1 MSFDFALRIFQPDG
15 SVARTVYFTP
25 RALLYPL
32 WAWLKPLR
40 RAILPR
46 DYREALRLFEQGD
59 LAGAEAMAKKVVA
72 RHRALADAHSLL
84 GRIHAKRG
92 DWQIAYNYLSTAIQ
106 IQPKNEK
113 IRASYERIHVRHE
126 LFERHRP
133 QVALYLAGMGD
144 VAYQANMWIPVL
156 ERLGARTAI
165 VIRKSHLKDRIAP
178 TNVPV
183 YCLQS
188 LRDLELLQQAGVKT
202 VLYPANSADNV
213 HMLRFHKLQHFFINH
228 GESDKCVNQ
237 NQLLL
242 AYDKL
247 LLAGPLAKLRL
258 VKAGF
263 KLHPDQT
270 VEVGRPNLELLLDQ
284 EADFP
289 REPKVILYA
298 PTWEGVVDEAD
309 YSSVSSYGLQLLRGL
324 ARCEGVKVVFKPHPY
339 TGIKRKATNRAL
351 QEMLEFCRSHAF
363 EVVAA
368 DSDIYPHLNR
378 ADVLITDISS
388 LINEFL
394 YTRKPVI
401 LTNPDLLPH
410 DKMVGEYP
418 SAQGAYIVD
427 RPDSIGEILEHIAT
441 EDGKFKDRLTTSV
454 YTLGQI
460 PEGSLNRF
468 NRVVLESLADEND
481 ETQLLD
487 SEAIASVRA

>member
-25 RALLYPL
+25 RMLLYPL
-32 WAWLKPLR
+32 WDCLR
-40 RAILPR
+40 RAMLPR
-46 DYREALRLFEQGD
+46 DHREALRLFEEGD
-59 LAGAEAMAKKVVA
+59 LDGAEAMAMKVVA
-72 RHRALADAHSLL
+72 RHHSLADAHSLL

-92 DWQIAYNYLSTAIQ
+92 DWKSAQNHLSTATK
-106 IQPKNEK
+106 IQPNNER
-113 IRASYERIHVRHE
+113 IRALHERIHMRHE

-133 QVALYLAGMGD
+133 QVVLYLAGVAN

-165 VIRKSHLKDRIAP
+165 VIRESHLKDRIAP
-178 TNVPV
+178 TSVPV

-188 LRDLELLQQAGVKT
+188 LRDLELLQLAGVKT

-237 NQLLL
+237 NQLML

-247 LLAGPLAKLRL
+247 LLAGPLAKARL

-263 KLHPDQT
+263 KLHPDQV
-270 VEVGRPNLELLLDQ
+270 VEVGRPNLELLLDKK
-284 EADFP
+284 DNFP
-289 REPKVILYA
+289 REPKIILYA

-324 ARCEGVKVVFKPHPY
+324 AGCAGVKVVFKPHPH
-339 TGIKRKATNRAL
+339 TGIKRKDTKSAL
-351 QEMLEFCRSHAF
+351 QEMLKFCRSHAF
-363 EVVAA
+363 EIVAA

-378 ADVLITDISS
+378 ADVLVTDISS

-401 LTNPDLLPH
+401 LTNPDLLSH

-418 SAQGAYIVD
+418 SARGAYIID
-427 RPDSIGEILEHIAT
+427 SPDSIGGILEHIAT
-441 EDGKFKDRLTTSV
+441 EDGKFKDRLTTSA
-454 YTLGQI
+454 YTLGEI

-468 NRVVLESLADEND
+468 NRIVLESLADEND

-487 SEAIASVRA
+487 SEAITSVRA